1 MYLQRLTPWLIISGT
16 VLFGHSAHGQCNPA
30 VTPSISCEDAP
41 LICLQ
46 DFCFTSQE
54 DPFFCCNGWCGA
66 NTAIHNPQYFE
77 LQAISTEISIHI
89 HVDSCN
95 DGTGLQGAILSAC
108 PWTNMHVLVCDPGTP
123 PGGTMVL
130 DYSGLIAGETY
141 WLLIDGSNGSTCQY
155 SITYVSGVNAPGGS
169 FELLQEM
176 TTVEPDYVCPGYTG
190 LHLQTGPAP
199 LQPAQY
205 TWETGW
211 DHGIYTTTEPDLM
224 IDIPV
229 DAPEGLW
236 DICVTAKSACD
247 TSNRVCVQIEIEQF
261 QDAVKPESILCADAF
276 PFVWGVETITG
287 PGIYAESF
295 ILPGNCVI
303 DSIWIIESYPVYP
316 DGMVDTSLC
325 ASAFEYEGITYSHSG
340 VYALTYPA
348 LGANGCDSTAYLHL
362 TLGGMDLIV
371 ETNCDGPEPVL
382 HPHVILHDDDIDT
395 LLYAWHSCNYDTLI
409 STENILQPDSMQCYS
424 LIVDNGLCRDTTS
437 AAYVLDCPSTCDLT
451 PDFLCVGDSV
461 MMEYAFNVGPEAQIH
476 WVVTSPDTTLY
487 YFEGGEDVY
496 FTHDQ
501 PGVYTVSAMHVETGV
516 SFTCED
522 MFVIPEPVSADIC
535 CHTTLCGD
543 CAELTVT
550 SGSVPVDV
558 ILSDGTGELHLI
570 GITSSTVEVCP
581 PTGVPT
587 TYSLIEIIDS
597 ATGCP
602 GFASGSGEADVL
614 LHEVPNVMI
623 TQNFN
628 TLCAMVN
635 GQNQYRWLPCESG
648 DVLANTQCFTPVES
662 GCYCVEATNT
672 QGCRDTACVE
682 IIVTSIDEP
691 LSPDVRL
698 FPNPTS
704 SRVQYELTPQFYMP
718 ATWIL
723 TDVFGRQV
731 GEGRLW
737 QDEGQIAFPEGLAK
751 GTYFIQLHSGNSN
764 AILEK
769 ILIH

>member
-1 MYLQRLTPWLIISGT
+1 
-16 VLFGHSAHGQCNPA
+16 
-30 VTPSISCEDAP
+30 
-41 LICLQ
+41 
-46 DFCFTSQE
+46 
-54 DPFFCCNGWCGA
+54 
-66 NTAIHNPQYFE
+66 
-77 LQAISTEISIHI
+77 
-89 HVDSCN
+89 
-95 DGTGLQGAILSAC
+95 
-108 PWTNMHVLVCDPGTP
+108 
-123 PGGTMVL
+123 
-130 DYSGLIAGETY
+130 
-141 WLLIDGSNGSTCQY
+141 
-155 SITYVSGVNAPGGS
+155 
-169 FELLQEM
+169 
-176 TTVEPDYVCPGYTG
+176 
-190 LHLQTGPAP
+190 
-199 LQPAQY
+199 
-205 TWETGW
+205 
-211 DHGIYTTTEPDLM
+211 
-224 IDIPV
+224 
-229 DAPEGLW
+229 
-236 DICVTAKSACD
+236 
-247 TSNRVCVQIEIEQF
+247 
-261 QDAVKPESILCADAF
+261 
-276 PFVWGVETITG
+276 
-287 PGIYAESF
+287 
-295 ILPGNCVI
+295 
-303 DSIWIIESYPVYP
+303 
-316 DGMVDTSLC
+316 
-325 ASAFEYEGITYSHSG
+325 
-340 VYALTYPA
+340 
-348 LGANGCDSTAYLHL
+348 
-362 TLGGMDLIV
+362 
-371 ETNCDGPEPVL
+371 
-382 HPHVILHDDDIDT
+382 
-395 LLYAWHSCNYDTLI
+395 
-409 STENILQPDSMQCYS
+409 
-424 LIVDNGLCRDTTS
+424 
-437 AAYVLDCPSTCDLT
+437 
-451 PDFLCVGDSV
+451 
-461 MMEYAFNVGPEAQIH
+461 
-476 WVVTSPDTTLY
+476 
-487 YFEGGEDVY
+487 
-496 FTHDQ
+496 
-501 PGVYTVSAMHVETGV
+501 
-516 SFTCED
+516 
-522 MFVIPEPVSADIC
+522 
-535 CHTTLCGD
+535 
-543 CAELTVT
+543 LTVT

-662 GCYCVEATNT
+662 GCYCVEATNS

-751 GTYFIQLHSGNSN
+751 GTYFIQLHSGNGN